1 LRSGPYFVRTIL
13 LRAALA
19 VMFAMTS
26 HVTHADIY
34 TWTDDSGRVNV
45 SNLEP
50 PAGAHV
56 SRVTKGPNIRAPD
69 YASARDAARQ
79 AEVAALSEQV
89 RQLQEQVEVTRQ
101 IAAVQRPPPPVVY
114 RIASPAYVHQWTP
127 PPMPYVEP
135 APSYGCNPTWAGC
148 FGWTGYWPSVVVV
161 NAAPRRFSAFRH
173 GRVDAHPMM
182 RPHAGGR
189 VH

>member
-1 LRSGPYFVRTIL
+1 MRHPVLHCALSL
-13 LRAALA
+13 MLALA
-19 VMFAMTS
+19 SGIA
-26 HVTHADIY
+26 HADIY
-34 TWTDDSGRVNV
+34 TWTDESGRVNV

-69 YASARDAARQ
+69 YAAARDAARQ

-89 RQLQEQVEVTRQ
+89 RQLQEQVDIARQ
-101 IAAVQRPPPPVVY
+101 IAAAQQPPPPVVY
-114 RIASPAYVHQWTP
+114 RVASPPYVPQWTP

-135 APSYGCNPTWAGC
+135 APSYGCNPSWAGC

-173 GRVDAHPMM
+173 GRVDSRPMM
-182 RPHAGGR
+182 RAHGGGR